1 MWIPNDPDQ
10 QHMSRENLENFRA
23 VVWADPG
30 LLERLREETDR
41 ASFIAQLL
49 SFAEW
54 TGHDITADDIESVM
68 RENYMLW
75 LQRWA

>member
-1 MWIPNDPDQ
+1 
-10 QHMSRENLENFRA
+10 MSRENLETFRA
-23 VVWADPG
+23 AVWADPG
-30 LLERLREETDR
+30 LLGRLRAETDR

-49 SFAEW
+49 SFAES
-54 TGHDITADDIESVM
+54 TGYDITADDIESVM